1 MYGKLYKLV
10 KNIMKLRVV
19 SFCINILKDI
29 KFFVTYYMSFER
41 VNTNNKK
48 LKEIKSHKN
57 EPNKV
62 EKNKSIIRSNK
73 IEYDLSIIIPAYNSQ
88 DTVGACINS
97 ILNQETNFNYEI
109 IIIND
114 GSVDNTQNEVERFS
128 VHKNITIISQ
138 KNKGISASRNK
149 GLEVARGSYI
159 MFVDSD
165 DLLSKNAIEPLLK
178 KAFEKNID
186 IVQGNNNYVYKGK
199 DKVLEKPLSKNSL
212 EVDLREN
219 PEFILKIKGFPWGRV
234 YSRRLWEDV
243 EFPVGFDYEDTV
255 IQFIIFRKADTY
267 CYINQVV
274 YEYTVGM
281 NSISRKL
288 QGSNKSLDTFYIV
301 LHLIDISEELNIP
314 FDETF
319 YRIILNQL
327 GSLLY
332 MRTRGVDQ
340 TIIRDIISEAADLLR
355 KIEIYS
361 PKLKLKDRLLK
372 NAILNEDIKR
382 WVACC
387 KNR

>member
-1 MYGKLYKLV
+1 MYGKLYKLI
-10 KNIMKLRVV
+10 KNIMKLKMV

-29 KFFVTYYMSFER
+29 KFYTTYSMSFEK
-41 VNTNNKK
+41 VNTKSNK

-57 EPNKV
+57 ELHKA
-62 EKNKSIIRSNK
+62 EKSKGIIRSNK

-88 DTVGACINS
+88 HCVGACIKS
-97 ILNQETNFNYEI
+97 ILNQETNFSYEI
-109 IIIND
+109 IIVND
-114 GSVDNTQNEVERFS
+114 GSVDDTQNEIEKFS
-128 VHKNITIISQ
+128 LHKNITIISQ
-138 KNKGISASRNK
+138 KNKGIAASRNK

-165 DLLSKNAIEPLLK
+165 DLLSNNAIEALLK
-178 KAFEKNID
+178 KAFEKDID

-199 DKVLEKPLSKNSL
+199 NKVLEKPLSKNSFGVNL
-212 EVDLREN
+212 KEN

-255 IQFIIFRKADTY
+255 IQFIIFRKANSY

-281 NSISRKL
+281 ESISTKL
-288 QGSNKSLDTFYIV
+288 QGSNKSLDTFYII
-301 LHLIDISEELNIP
+301 LYLINISEQLNIP

-319 YRIILNQL
+319 YKIILNQL

-332 MRTRGVDQ
+332 IRTRGVDQ
-340 TIIRDIISEAADLLR
+340 TIIRNIIAEAADLLR
-355 KIEIYS
+355 KIEVHS

-372 NAILNEDIKR
+372 NAILDENIKK
-382 WVACC
+382 WTACC

>member
-114 GSVDNTQNEVERFS
+114 GSVDNTQNELERFS

-165 DLLSKNAIEPLLK
+165 DLLSNNAIEPLLK

>member
-1 MYGKLYKLV
+1 
-10 KNIMKLRVV
+10 
-19 SFCINILKDI
+19 
-29 KFFVTYYMSFER
+29 
-41 VNTNNKK
+41 
-48 LKEIKSHKN
+48 
-57 EPNKV
+57 
-62 EKNKSIIRSNK
+62 
-73 IEYDLSIIIPAYNSQ
+73 
-88 DTVGACINS
+88 
-97 ILNQETNFNYEI
+97 
-109 IIIND
+109 
-114 GSVDNTQNEVERFS
+114 
-128 VHKNITIISQ
+128 
-138 KNKGISASRNK
+138 
-149 GLEVARGSYI
+149 

-165 DLLSKNAIEPLLK
+165 DLLSNNAIEPLLK